1 MGKRIIIF
9 FISLVLSQ
17 ISFGQELNCQ
27 ITINT
32 QQIQG
37 TVQKQIFEQMQKSIY
52 DFMNN
57 RRWGN
62 DVYTAQERIDCSI
75 LINVTQSIGSDEYL
89 GTIQIQSRRPIY
101 KSSYFAPLFN
111 YIDESFQ
118 FKFQQ
123 FSQLEFNDNNFQNN
137 LTSVLAFYAYVVM
150 AFDYDSFSPSGGS
163 PYWQKAQ
170 QVVQNAQT
178 TPEKGWKST
187 DGNKN
192 RYWLIE
198 NQMQPLFQGIRDCTY
213 KYHREG
219 LDIMSEKPSEGRAK
233 ILSALELLVPVYNNR
248 PASFNMQLFFNAKG
262 DEIVNIF
269 SQATAEEKTK
279 AVELLMKVDPA
290 NTTKYLKI
298 QENR

>member
-1 MGKRIIIF
+1 MIKR
-9 FISLVLSQ
+9 SLIALTLILLSNL
-17 ISFGQELNCQ
+17 SFSQELNCQ
-27 ITINT
+27 VTINT

-52 DFMNN
+52 EFMNN
-57 RRWGN
+57 RRWSN
-62 DVYTAQERIDCSI
+62 DVYTAQERIDCSF
-75 LINVTQSIGSDEYL
+75 LINVTQSLGSDEYL
-89 GTIQIQSRRPIY
+89 GTIQIQSRRPVF
-101 KSSYFAPLFN
+101 KSSFNAPLFN
-111 YIDESFQ
+111 YIDENFQ

-137 LTSVLAFYAYVVM
+137 LTSVLAFYAYVIL
-150 AFDYDSFSPSGGS
+150 ALDYDSFAPLGGT

-178 TPEKGWKST
+178 AAEKGWKSNE
-187 DGNKN
+187 GNKN

-198 NQMQPLFQGIRDCTY
+198 NQMQPVFQGIRDCMY

-219 LDIMSEKPSEGRAK
+219 MDIMNEKPTEGRAI

-262 DEIVNIF
+262 SEIVDVF
-269 SQATAEEKTK
+269 SQATPEEKTK
-279 AVELLMKVDPA
+279 VVELLMKVDPA

-298 QENR
+298 QGN